1 MITETILKESNKSTP
16 PPSLGGTHSQPNKIY
31 PRPVFGSFMQSESCE
46 VMSIVH
52 QAVDSILCQ
61 RHKVFVGRQ
70 EGKDAELRKK
80 TRQCD
85 KRKKREKQDV
95 DWQEW

>member
-1 MITETILKESNKSTP
+1 
-16 PPSLGGTHSQPNKIY
+16 
-31 PRPVFGSFMQSESCE
+31 
-46 VMSIVH
+46 MSIVH

-95 DWQEW
+95 DWQEWSIEGYRIEDLAYHVYLPMQRATRPMAHYSFDSMQK

>member
-1 MITETILKESNKSTP
+1 
-16 PPSLGGTHSQPNKIY
+16 
-31 PRPVFGSFMQSESCE
+31 
-46 VMSIVH
+46 MSIGHPV
-52 QAVDSILCQ
+52 VDSILCQ

>member
-1 MITETILKESNKSTP
+1 
-16 PPSLGGTHSQPNKIY
+16 
-31 PRPVFGSFMQSESCE
+31 
-46 VMSIVH
+46 MSIVH

-85 KRKKREKQDV
+85 KRKEEREAGMKGYRLARMVDTGIQDRGYRDLAYHV
-95 DWQEW
+95 YLQRATLPMAHYSLDSMQK